1 MWNLGLLGAA
11 GGTLAAAGESFDLLQ
26 TEILTGTQAV
36 VSFSNLNSTYGTDY
50 KHLQIRMAGRSTRS
64 ATNSDFR
71 INFNGDTGSNY
82 TWHYT
87 RGDGSATESAGTG
100 GLNYIRGYQALTGAT
115 HTGGSFAATVI
126 DIVEPF
132 NTNKNTT
139 VSFVTGMVGS
149 LNRVLLE
156 SGAWLN
162 TSPITSIT
170 LDDLYGSSFVQYSRF
185 SLYGLKAA

>member
-64 ATNSDFR
+64 ATSSDFR

-82 TWHYT
+82 TWHYM

-132 NTNKNTT
+132 NTSKNTT
-139 VSFVTGMVGS
+139 VSLVTGMVGS

-170 LDDLYGSSFVQYSRF
+170 LDELYGSSFVQYSRF